1 MPTKRPRINV
11 TITPEL
17 HQALVEFRRASGMS
31 SASLISQLLS
41 ETVPVINAMTEAYK
55 VAKKS
60 PQQAA
65 QVMRDLVTNTHVQVA
80 QMQLDMQPKAK
91 KKIRRSPEK

>member
-17 HQALVEFRRASGMS
+17 HQALIEFRRASGMS
-31 SASLISQLLS
+31 PASMLSTMLS
-41 ETVPVINAMTEAYK
+41 ETVPVIQSMTEAYK
-55 VAKKS
+55 LAKKS

-65 QVMRDLVTNTHVQVA
+65 QVMRDLVSNTHVQVA

-91 KKIRRSPEK
+91 KKIRRSTEK

>member
-41 ETVPVINAMTEAYK
+41 ETVPVINAMEGVTYLRCVFNYTCE
-55 VAKKS
+55 
-60 PQQAA
+60 PTRRAA
-65 QVMRDLVTNTHVQVA
+65 
-80 QMQLDMQPKAK
+80 
-91 KKIRRSPEK
+91 